1 MKLIQTPGSPR
12 LAKTD
17 RGMTITEMMV
27 AIAVGFLVLMFM
39 SVVFAGSARCFV
51 ATGNYV
57 SMNCNSRKALD
68 EMTRE
73 IRRAGDL
80 TGFTTNRLQFTTFGT
95 TNVLLVYQWDAN
107 SHQLTKW
114 QTGSQTNI
122 LLTGCDE
129 FAFSI
134 YKSSFAPAATVLEA
148 KSIGVTWKCSR
159 TILGTKMNTEDEQEA
174 LIVMRNK
181 PL

>member
-1 MKLIQTPGSPR
+1 MKMIQKSPR

-17 RGMTITEMMV
+17 RGMTLTEMMV
-27 AIAVGFLVLMFM
+27 AIAVGSLVLMFM

-57 SMNCNSRKALD
+57 SMNCGSRNALD
-68 EMTRE
+68 KMTRE
-73 IRRAGDL
+73 IRRAGNL
-80 TGFTTNRLQFTTFGT
+80 TAYTTNRLQFTTLAST
-95 TNVLLVYQWDAN
+95 LVYQWDAN
-107 SHQLTKW
+107 SHQLTEW

-129 FAFSI
+129 LAFSM
-134 YKSSFAPAATVLEA
+134 YKGSLTPAANVSEA
-148 KSIGVTWKCSR
+148 KAIGVTWKCSR
-159 TILGTKMNTEDEQEA
+159 TILGKKMNTEDEQQA